1 MSEYKT
7 YAKPGSFT
15 EFQIDVPDQTKK
27 VKAATA
33 KRIQGMQTAQK
44 FLQGNRALYLEAQ
57 RQAQQQENL
66 SRETNFDLQN
76 IERDNYRKALERD
89 YKTGIDNVVAQ
100 SKGSLAELQ
109 QISEFSQ
116 TAFQAIGAF
125 QKQREDAERLAAH
138 DIFFRTGLTYKDL
151 LSLQK
156 INDNL
161 TKAEFEQ
168 TQAVQD
174 LTKGNQDPSLTDA
187 LFKVWQNRNSKVWFE
202 HKALLTNTVNTY
214 PEFFN
219 TALANEMAQ
228 SPNGVLED
236 VEATLT
242 RIRQDFIRANYLDTK
257 VRPEVLEQTGIYST
271 IRNYNNDFRKTLQR
285 EKRAANKKE
294 LEMAATSAMIAVID
308 DTGLPGAAQFNTKY
322 RSRETRQTFFRAI
335 NARLK
340 SKGPK
345 ALDPAKVAVFLHTA
359 GYGSNGQ
366 SLAAAFAD
374 DVELG
379 KVFETI
385 RFMRN
390 EAIREEE
397 SRRNNEQLRVDNL
410 IRTQFDVLTQD
421 EDGFT
426 EAERQGLFEL
436 ARREGGDLYTSP
448 LLDKLS
454 SLTNR
459 AQFAQESKNR
469 LLRLAAN
476 GQLTQDA
483 VRDAEFSIDQ
493 EGIAFQQQMTNL
505 ARIQEQTRLG
515 PAKSEIEALQ
525 ELVVSGNSIVKVA
538 FKNDKNNYTVQR
550 AQAYVALEFKKAYQ
564 EAMLAKDK
572 DGNDVT
578 EAVAIE
584 SARARTAQ
592 LLQSLEVDA
601 FGNYTKFLPKTE
613 VQQKNAA
620 LFQQGKQFKNSIDRI
635 IITKTGVER
644 NKAIVDQIGAEN
656 LKQSVAMF
664 NADMNPPMPVAIEYT
679 AERLGVLPLD
689 LLQDLAPIVGEQ
701 INLDPSIQAIRA
713 SFKPKFYGTRAQF
726 PTRERISRANVGDQ
740 NRGREFPVRPAFQPT
755 VLQYVSGDP
764 AIKDIERKPRGRIV
778 YDAIGHGGDDYHN
791 HYQFETVED
800 ARRAI
805 EAFQAAGY
813 NVTSWWRPEDTDSA
827 HSLGLAIDVAPPLNL
842 PRTPEAEAR
851 WSAEANA
858 VIGFDPLAN
867 E

>member
-1 MSEYKT
+1 M
-7 YAKPGSFT
+7 
-15 EFQIDVPDQTKK
+15 
-27 VKAATA
+27 
-33 KRIQGMQTAQK
+33 
-44 FLQGNRALYLEAQ
+44 
-57 RQAQQQENL
+57 
-66 SRETNFDLQN
+66 
-76 IERDNYRKALERD
+76 RD
-89 YKTGIDNVVAQ
+89 
-100 SKGSLAELQ
+100 
-109 QISEFSQ
+109 
-116 TAFQAIGAF
+116 
-125 QKQREDAERLAAH
+125 
-138 DIFFRTGLTYKDL
+138 
-151 LSLQK
+151 
-156 INDNL
+156 
-161 TKAEFEQ
+161 
-168 TQAVQD
+168 
-174 LTKGNQDPSLTDA
+174 
-187 LFKVWQNRNSKVWFE
+187 
-202 HKALLTNTVNTY
+202 
-214 PEFFN
+214 
-219 TALANEMAQ
+219 
-228 SPNGVLED
+228 
-236 VEATLT
+236 
-242 RIRQDFIRANYLDTK
+242 
-257 VRPEVLEQTGIYST
+257 
-271 IRNYNNDFRKTLQR
+271 
-285 EKRAANKKE
+285 
-294 LEMAATSAMIAVID
+294 
-308 DTGLPGAAQFNTKY
+308 
-322 RSRETRQTFFRAI
+322 
-335 NARLK
+335 
-340 SKGPK
+340 
-345 ALDPAKVAVFLHTA
+345 
-359 GYGSNGQ
+359 
-366 SLAAAFAD
+366 
-374 DVELG
+374 
-379 KVFETI
+379 
-385 RFMRN
+385 

-410 IRTQFDVLTQD
+410 IKTQFDVLTQD

-426 EAERQGLFEL
+426 EAELQGLKEL
-436 ARREGGDLYTSP
+436 ARREGGDGFTSP
-448 LLDKLS
+448 VLDKLS

-469 LLRLAAN
+469 LLRLAAS

-483 VRDAEFSIDQ
+483 VRDAVFSFDQ

-578 EAVAIE
+578 EAVAIR
-584 SARARTAQ
+584 SARQQTAQ

-620 LFQQGKQFKNSIDRI
+620 LFQQGKQFKNSIDKI

-644 NKAIVDQIGAEN
+644 NRAIVDQIGAEN

-701 INLDPSIQAIRA
+701 INLDPSMQAIRA

-740 NRGREFPVRPAFQPT
+740 NRGSQFPVRPAFKPV

-764 AIKDIERKPRGRIV
+764 AIKDIEQKPRGRILF
-778 YDAIGHGGDDYHN
+778 DSEGHGGDNYHN

-827 HSLGLAIDVAPPLNL
+827 HSLGVAIDVAPPLNL